1 MKRKCFV
8 YILLGSAIGISSS
21 ALAANRTVDLTVD
34 YKTVNFTGKPA
45 QALAINGQIPGPMLA
60 FTEGDIITINVHNHL
75 KKPTSIHWHGLILP
89 WQMDG
94 VPRISQPPIPPGSVF
109 HYHFT
114 LKQSGTYWYHAH
126 EEVQEQQGLYGAFI
140 IHPKHEVIRAT
151 KDYPMVL
158 SDWSNTPAEQIYA
171 NLKKEGDYYS
181 PRFPIQ
187 PSLQDFIKRYR
198 NPSERSEVIMNY
210 KMMQSMRMSPY
221 DFSDVAYDAF
231 LLNGHTVQNP
241 WKALVKVGDTVRL
254 RFIDAGANSL
264 FHVKIPGV
272 KLHVVH
278 VQGNNVKPYD
288 TDSLTLAPGETYD
301 ILVHITQN
309 QPYIIYVE
317 SSDKVGKV
325 YGALVT
331 NVEQP
336 LDISHI
342 PPFPEPK
349 PEMGGHSMAG
359 HDMGSM
365 MGMDHSAMDM
375 KSHDKSAMNH
385 SMMGMDHSTM
395 EMPMTEHT
403 MSMDTTKHAGMD
415 MPNENKTMPAAH
427 AGMSHNMAGMSAHK
441 YQALKATHQTND
453 PSKPVIP
460 IKMELSGYMERY
472 MWFINGISEHHA
484 KPILLEKGKRYR
496 ITFTNNSMMHHP
508 MHIHGHWFILRNGYG
523 AYDPKL
529 HTIDVPPGAT
539 ITVDMDADAAGQWI
553 FHCHNLYHM
562 QTGMGR
568 IFRYQDATSS
578 APPVERELLQHTKAH
593 ETHWQHD
600 THLELAGDFAHQSYE
615 TSIRTRIGSDEHK
628 LELALEEAEIT
639 QGKVEQAN
647 LDVFYWHLISEFW
660 AVKGGLNTVYRPAKT
675 PYVQPGIGIEGLMPY
690 FIDTDIKAYAHQG
703 SIKLDMEL
711 ARDNQLTNNFFIRT
725 AVRGIAATKTV
736 ADDEIGNGLN
746 ELKWSVRPYYRLSP
760 GINLYT
766 EYSHTQYYGT
776 LKGLMSRAGEATRE
790 DAMLVG
796 ILWLF

>member
-1 MKRKCFV
+1 MTIKKPLL
-8 YILLGSAIGISSS
+8 YIVLSSMLGLSAT
-21 ALAANRTVDLTVD
+21 AFAANRSVDLDVG
-34 YKTVNFTGKPA
+34 YKTVNLTGKPA
-45 QALAINGQIPGPMLA
+45 QALVFNNQIPGPTLD
-60 FTEGDIITINVHNHL
+60 FTEGDTITINVHNHL
-75 KKPTSIHWHGLILP
+75 KKPTAIHWHGLILP

-94 VPRISQPPIPPGSVF
+94 VPRISQPPIPPGGVF

-151 KDYPMVL
+151 KDYPIVL

-198 NPSERSEVIMNY
+198 NPSERAEAIMNY

-231 LLNGHTVQNP
+231 LLNGHTAQNP
-241 WKALVKVGDTVRL
+241 WKALVKIGDTVRL

-264 FHVKIPGV
+264 FLVKIPDV

-301 ILVHITQN
+301 VLVHITQN
-309 QPYIIYVE
+309 KPYIIYIE

-342 PPFPEPK
+342 KPFPEPK

-365 MGMDHSAMDM
+365 Q
-375 KSHDKSAMNH
+375 H
-385 SMMGMDHSTM
+385 SMIGMNHSTM

-403 MSMDTTKHAGMD
+403 MPMDTTKHAGMD
-415 MPNENKTMPAAH
+415 MTEENKAMPAAY
-427 AGMSHNMAGMSAHK
+427 AGMNAHK
-441 YQALKATHQTND
+441 YQVLKATHKTND
-453 PSKPVIP
+453 PTKPVIP

-484 KPILLEKGKRYR
+484 TPILLEKGQRYR

-568 IFRYQDATSS
+568 IFRYQDAATE
-578 APPVERELLQHTKAH
+578 AHEAHNEEAQALLKRNMAH
-593 ETHWQHD
+593 ETHWFKD
-600 THLELAGDFAHQSYE
+600 THLEVAGDFAHQSYE
-615 TSIRTRIGSDEHK
+615 TSFRTRIGSDTQK
-628 LELALEEAEIT
+628 LEFALEDMEIT
-639 QGKVEQAN
+639 KGKVEQAN

-660 AVKGGLNTVYRPAKT
+660 AVKGGLNYVYRPAKT

-690 FIDTDIKAYAHQG
+690 FIDTDVKAYAHKD
-703 SIKLDMEL
+703 SVKLDMQL
-711 ARDNQLTNNFFIRT
+711 VRDNQLTSNFFIRT
-725 AVRGIAATKTV
+725 GLRGIAATKTV
-736 ADDEIGNGLN
+736 AEDDIGSGLN
-746 ELKWSVRPYYRLSP
+746 EVQFTLRPYYRLAP
-760 GINLYT
+760 GISLYT
-766 EYSHTQYYGT
+766 EYSHTQYYGA
-776 LKGLMSRAGEATRE
+776 LKGLLKQEGEATRE
-790 DAMLVG
+790 DAVLVG
-796 ILWLF
+796 ISWLF